1 MSSINEGVRFMADII
16 PCQPQ
21 KTLEFGKRLKILCLA
36 RGWTVNKI
44 AEEFGISPRTVSR
57 WRDGYCPTEPC
68 QRLMRE
74 RWGDKTWHY
83 LTGCHNDPHAK

>member
-1 MSSINEGVRFMADII
+1 MADII
-16 PCQPQ
+16 PCQSQ

-44 AEEFGISPRTVSR
+44 ADEFGISPRTVSR

-74 RWGDKTWHY
+74 RWGDRDWHY
-83 LTGCHNDPHAK
+83 LTGVHNDSHAK